1 MHPPV
6 RRDLARL
13 GQKLLKLR
21 PSIASLITRANRIR
35 AGQDLHLKMSV
46 LRYFFLTTLNDTFSS
61 WAFTARA
68 EGPRPNRAAIAL
80 RGCLPASCLNLVT
93 SSAVQRRWIM
103 DLAIFQLLNQRHP
116 CQPADARTTLPKDT
130 RQVYRSNRSIPILS
144 DHKRASAR
152 SALTGMPSM
161 YLGSLDLRALM
172 VDITAALAS
181 PGNAH

>member
-6 RRDLARL
+6 RRDLPRL

-68 EGPRPNRAAIAL
+68 EGPRRNRAAIAL
-80 RGCLPASCLNLVT
+80 RGCLPASCLSLVT

-103 DLAIFQLLNQRHP
+103 DLAIFQPPQPKTPVPAGRRAHDVAERHAP
-116 CQPADARTTLPKDT
+116 GL
-130 RQVYRSNRSIPILS
+130 QVQSEY
-144 DHKRASAR
+144 
-152 SALTGMPSM
+152 PSM
-161 YLGSLDLRALM
+161 PCATTSEPRRGRPHGHAERVSRL
-172 VDITAALAS
+172 
-181 PGNAH
+181 P